1 MSEQRQ
7 NPQDGW
13 QSEERQQ
20 SQQGGASQGSPSEGY
35 QYPMS
40 QYGMDPQMGG
50 MQGGI
55 PYMPQDFGGY
65 PDFRQQ
71 GQGMQPQ
78 QMMGGYPMMP
88 GGQMQGGQMMQQPGQ
103 PMQMQGGQMMQQP
116 GQPMQGQGGQMM
128 PPPGSLPLPA
138 NQQSYIENILR
149 LNLEKVA
156 TVYCT
161 FENNS
166 EWNAKVFKGEVEAA
180 GRDHVI
186 INDGGPQGTRY
197 LIPLIYVDY
206 ITFKGPINYS
216 YPYA

>member
-1 MSEQRQ
+1 MSQQRQ

-13 QSEERQQ
+13 QQYGDQQ
-20 SQQGGASQGSPSEGY
+20 VQPGGASQGTPADGGYPSP
-35 QYPMS
+35 MT
-40 QYGMDPQMGG
+40 QYGMEPQMGG
-50 MQGGI
+50 MQGGM
-55 PYMPQDFGGY
+55 PYMPQDYGY
-65 PDFRQQ
+65 PGPPQQ
-71 GQGMQPQ
+71 GQGMPMTMHPQ
-78 QMMGGYPMMP
+78 QMMGGFP
-88 GGQMQGGQMMQQPGQ
+88 MQGGPMAGGPMMQQPSG
-103 PMQMQGGQMMQQP
+103 QP
-116 GQPMQGQGGQMM
+116 GQQQI
-128 PPPGSLPLPA
+128 PPSPYMPLPA

-161 FENNS
+161 FENNK

-206 ITFKGPINYS
+206 ITFQGPINYA
-216 YPYA
+216 YPFA